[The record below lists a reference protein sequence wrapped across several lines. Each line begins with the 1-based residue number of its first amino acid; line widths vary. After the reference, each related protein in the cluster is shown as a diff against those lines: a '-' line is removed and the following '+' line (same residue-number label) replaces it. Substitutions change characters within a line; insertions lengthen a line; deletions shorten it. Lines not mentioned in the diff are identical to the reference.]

1 MAKTTER
8 LLLEAK
14 RSVRPLLLLAGL
26 MAAAGVTTALIAQNL
41 TFARPWQK
49 YREVTARF
57 QDVKGIFPG
66 GHQVRIHGVKVG
78 VVSKSTLV
86 DGKPQLTMK
95 IENKWG
101 PVYKDA
107 RIQIRPVTPLQDLY
121 VNIIDRGHPA
131 AGEVGKKDVIASSQ
145 TVTPV
150 DVSRVLDTFNAPTRQ
165 RMTVLLSEMSPA
177 LDDGGVK
184 LKATFAELA
193 PFLHV
198 AEDTTKVLADRKVA
212 VERAVHNFG
221 ELSAALAKRDDDLQ
235 RFVVQGNS
243 ALGELARNDQ
253 PLAGTLT
260 ELADLLP
267 VMRSSFASV
276 NALTG
281 HLDPALVALK
291 PVAAQLQSSLKGLE
305 QVGTDATPS
314 LKALRPAVV
323 SLRAMA
329 RTLPSTSRALQS
341 SLTRLQRQA
350 PQFDRITNLVGGCMG
365 SAQRFF
371 ANTLSV
377 FKLADVNGAFP
388 RADETVDFDSA
399 SDANAPALN
408 LRKLPNCTD
417 GK

>member
-1 MAKTTER
+1 MPKTMER
-8 LLLEAK
+8 MLLEAR
-14 RSVRPLLLLAGL
+14 RSVRPLMLLAGL
-26 MAAAGVTTALIAQNL
+26 MVAAGITFALIAQNL

-49 YREVTARF
+49 YREVNAQFT
-57 QDVKGIFPG
+57 DVKGIFPG

-78 VVSKSTLV
+78 VVSKSRLV
-86 DGKPQLTMK
+86 HGKPQLTLK
-95 IENKWG
+95 IEHKWG

-121 VNIIDRGHPA
+121 VNVIDRGHPS
-131 AGEVGKKDVIASSQ
+131 AGEVGKHDVIASSQ

-165 RMTVLLSEMSPA
+165 RMTILLTEMGRG

-184 LKATFAELA
+184 LRASFDQLA

-198 AEDTTKVLADRKVA
+198 AQDTTQALAERKVQ
-212 VERAVHNFG
+212 VQRVVHNFG

-260 ELADLLP
+260 ELSELLP
-267 VMRSSFASV
+267 VMRSSFAAV
-276 NALTG
+276 NALSG
-281 HLDPALVALK
+281 HLDPALKDLK

-305 QVGTDATPS
+305 QVGRDATPA

-323 SLRAMA
+323 SLRSMA
-329 RTLPSTSRALQS
+329 RSLPAASTALQA
-341 SLTRLQRQA
+341 SLTNLDHQA
-350 PQFDRITNLVGGCMG
+350 PQFGHITNLLAGCT
-365 SAQRFF
+365 SSTQRFF
-371 ANTLSV
+371 ENTLSV
-377 FKLADVNGAFP
+377 FKYADANGAFP
-388 RADETVDFDSA
+388 RADETVDTDTA
-399 SDANAPALN
+399 SDAKLPAAN
-408 LRKLPNCTD
+408 LRVLPNCTD